1 MKRTVRVPMPP
12 SVRAKQFAPYQA
24 LHGLNE
30 AIRATERIETPR
42 KILAPDRIEEL
53 NDILKSLKKGQHV
66 SVIYYEEGESSYV
79 LLSGNVVKVEP
90 YFEWLQVGN
99 RAIDFSEID
108 DIILS

>member
-1 MKRTVRVPMPP
+1 MKSTVRIPMPP

-30 AIRATERIETPR
+30 AIREAEKIETPR
-42 KILAPDRIEEL
+42 KILTPDRIEEI
-53 NDILKSLKKGQHV
+53 NDILKSLKKGQLI
-66 SVIYYEEGESSYV
+66 SVIYYEEGESSYI